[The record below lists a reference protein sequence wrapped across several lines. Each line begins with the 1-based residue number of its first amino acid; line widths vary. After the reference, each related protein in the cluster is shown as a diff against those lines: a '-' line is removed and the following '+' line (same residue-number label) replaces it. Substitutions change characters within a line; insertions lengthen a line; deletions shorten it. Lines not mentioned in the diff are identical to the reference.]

1 MLQNCSAQLR
11 SQNLCKQ
18 MLRTQQ
24 KIIETRHLSDIGTQS
39 SVGAQNNQKVRDK
52 KNGNCLAEVA
62 IELLVGVTGFEP
74 ATTRPPDVYANRTAL
89 HPDLRERKY
98 RQMLKKI
105 AFQPKNLE
113 QKGKTKAHQN
123 KAGDAVE
130 PKHTGP
136 TQPRPEAAGQV

>member
-1 MLQNCSAQLR
+1 MQA
-11 SQNLCKQ
+11 
-18 MLRTQQ
+18 
-24 KIIETRHLSDIGTQS
+24 D
-39 SVGAQNNQKVRDK
+39 AQNTTKNNRNATFIGYRHAIECRCAKQSKSQRQ